1 MSERGRVISI
11 FAVVGVVA
19 AGGGYYFFK
28 VYQPAQAKK
37 AAQAEITA
45 WEARWQAARDCLMGP
60 KPASSKTS
68 EALAVREMLPDPW
81 QRNTCTAMI
90 SKLTRGDAPDTGF
103 VAIEAA
109 WTDLDKAAAKA
120 ASAFATHVSAPVLDK
135 DPLPA
140 ALDNLDAARAKLRA
154 SADLPAAT
162 GGGATLPAATT
173 IPLPDVTGLDL
184 EASQEGLNGAVP
196 SAHGFVMF
204 GKTAKGPVQIG
215 LVAGG
220 APHVDRVTSA
230 DLRSIPDSSWGA
242 TAGSNAVNVGAFDG
256 SGAMPAPAT
265 LAMPEAH
272 DITVAAV
279 GGTMADGVVVYGSSN
294 LVQVAHARQAA
305 VTADAPL
312 RITSAITGTD
322 ADGRVALA
330 WIDTNREQH
339 ARIVKPG
346 GDEPEVNLAKLL
358 PPLPRGAFGPGLGQP
373 CLSKDRAW
381 MMMAGGGPLF
391 GFGGGREVVKHDTA
405 TDPSL
410 GGYYTLLGCAPEG
423 VMFRLGDGS
432 PSYLLCDDSCATAQ
446 VPGAPDMSSVGVVNG
461 KLVAAAMH
469 GGVIAVYHQAGG
481 LPTFYGLPEAMRLV
495 HVREWP
501 LLALT
506 DGKVID
512 VLARGATGYV
522 IVRVPAK

>member
-11 FAVVGVVA
+11 FAAVGVIA

-37 AAQAEITA
+37 AAQDEITA

-81 QRNTCTAMI
+81 QRSTCTPLI
-90 SKLTRGDAPDTGF
+90 SKLTRGDAPDTGYA
-103 VAIEAA
+103 AIEGA

-120 ASAFATHVSAPVLDK
+120 ASAFAIHVSAPVLDK

-140 ALDNLDAARAKLRA
+140 ALDNLDAARAKLRS
-154 SADLPAAT
+154 SAGLPPSA
-162 GGGATLPAATT
+162 GGGATLPAATSV
-173 IPLPDVTGLDL
+173 PLADVTSLDL
-184 EASQEGLNGAVP
+184 ETTEEGLSGAVP

-215 LVAGG
+215 LVAG
-220 APHVDRVTSA
+220 ATPHVDRVTQA
-230 DLRSIPDSSWGA
+230 DLRAIPDSSWGA
-242 TAGSNAVNVGAFDG
+242 TAGSNAVNVGAFDAT
-256 SGAMPAPAT
+256 GAMPAPAA
-265 LAMPEAH
+265 LAMPEASG
-272 DITVAAV
+272 ITVAAV

-305 VTADAPL
+305 VTADSPL
-312 RITSAITGTD
+312 RITNAITGTD
-322 ADGRVALA
+322 GDGRIALA
-330 WIDTNREQH
+330 WVDTNREQH

-346 GDEPEVNLAKLL
+346 GDEPETNLAKLL
-358 PPLPRGAFGPGLGQP
+358 PDPPKGTFGPGLGQP
-373 CLSKDRAW
+373 CLAKDRAW
-381 MMMAGGGPLF
+381 MMMAGGPLF
-391 GFGGGREVVKHDTA
+391 GFGGGREVVKHDSA
-405 TDPSL
+405 TEPSL
-410 GGYYTLLGCAPEG
+410 GGYATLLGCTGAG
-423 VMFRLGDGS
+423 VMFRLGDGT
-432 PSYLLCDDSCATAQ
+432 PSYLLCDDTCATAK

-461 KLVAAAMH
+461 KLVALAMH

-481 LPTFYGLPEAMRLV
+481 PPTFYGLPEAMRLV

-512 VLARGATGYV
+512 VVARGAAGYF
-522 IVRVPAK
+522 IVRVPAT